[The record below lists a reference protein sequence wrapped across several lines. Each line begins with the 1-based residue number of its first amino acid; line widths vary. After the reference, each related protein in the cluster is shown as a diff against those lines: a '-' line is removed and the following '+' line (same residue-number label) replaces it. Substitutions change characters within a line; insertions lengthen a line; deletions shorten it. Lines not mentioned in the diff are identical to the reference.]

1 MSASFDA
8 WYASLPPL
16 EIRYEDTFVSPQVNA
31 HWYNYMEALRGC
43 MDAIGKEDTYTFSP
57 KDYLRHCADDYETAM
72 TTSFGDEG
80 MQMVMACRAF
90 YNHCAVNLT
99 LDLARAR
106 AYIREV
112 YTLENLQ
119 PDILYRR
126 KLYETSYAE
135 MVYITEAVDSI
146 ARGAAPPT
154 PPPDMSTILTAF
166 VNDATAT
173 A

>member
-1 MSASFDA
+1 MATSFDT
-8 WYASLPPL
+8 WYATLPPL
-16 EIRYEDTFVSPQVNA
+16 EIRYEDAFVSPQVNA

-43 MDAIGKEDTYTFSP
+43 MDAIGKEDTYTWSP
-57 KDYLRHCADDYETAM
+57 KEYLAGCADDYETALI
-72 TTSFGDEG
+72 TTFSDDA

-90 YNHCAVNLT
+90 FNHCAVNLT

-106 AYIREV
+106 AYMREG
-112 YTLENLQ
+112 YDLENLQ

-126 KLYETSYAE
+126 KLYETAYAE
-135 MVYITEAVDSI
+135 MVYITEAVDAL
-146 ARGAAPPT
+146 ARGAAPPL

-166 VNDATAT
+166 VNDAAT